1 MKKSIIIDKEL
12 IDAITNSV
20 KINTNEKLSWLKLI
34 GYLTFSERRELQE
47 LV

>member
-1 MKKSIIIDKEL
+1 MNKSILIDKEL

-20 KINTNEKLSWLKLI
+20 VLCDKEKLNFLKYI
-34 GYLTFSERRELQE
+34 WYMTFSERRELQT

>member
-12 IDAITNSV
+12 IDAIANSV
-20 KINTNEKLSWLKLI
+20 KINAKEKLSWLKI
-34 GYLTFSERRELQE
+34 IWYLTFSERRELMT

>member
-12 IDAITNSV
+12 IDAIANSV
-20 KINTNEKLSWLKLI
+20 KLKSTEKLSWLKII
-34 GYLTFSERRELQE
+34 GYLTFSERKELMT